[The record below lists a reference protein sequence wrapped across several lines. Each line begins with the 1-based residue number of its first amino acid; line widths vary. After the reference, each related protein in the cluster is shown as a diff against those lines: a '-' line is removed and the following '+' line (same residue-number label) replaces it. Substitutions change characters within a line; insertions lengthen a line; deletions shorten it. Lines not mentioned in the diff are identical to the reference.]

1 MIFRYF
7 LITLL
12 AFIAISVLRRY
23 FFGGGRRTDPTSR
36 DGSKEVK
43 NASFRQEDIQDAKF
57 KDM

>member
-1 MIFRYF
+1 MILRYI

-23 FFGGGRRTDPTSR
+23 FFGGGRRNDPSSR
-36 DGSKEVK
+36 DPSKEVK
-43 NASFRQEDIQDAKF
+43 NASFRREDIQDAKF